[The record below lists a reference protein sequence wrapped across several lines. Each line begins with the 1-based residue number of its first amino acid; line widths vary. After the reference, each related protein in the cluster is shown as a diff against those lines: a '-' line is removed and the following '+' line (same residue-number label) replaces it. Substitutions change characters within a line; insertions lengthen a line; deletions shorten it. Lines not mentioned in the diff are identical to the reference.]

1 MNLDIPEA
9 PDADDLPSVS
19 EREIALDIPEELDG
33 GDLSSAPESDLDA
46 LDRAI
51 LEIIQSGFPLE
62 SRPYAVLGR
71 AVGLAEEEALARVRA
86 MKAKKII
93 RRLGANFQSAKLG
106 FHSTLCAAKVPE
118 DKLDNFVRA
127 VNARPGV
134 THNYL
139 RDHAY
144 NVWFTCI
151 GPSREIVAET
161 LAAISGETGVPV
173 LNLPAE
179 RLYKIKVDF
188 RME

>member
-1 MNLDIPEA
+1 MNRSIPTEEVDGGA
-9 PDADDLPSVS
+9 VSSLPDAD
-19 EREIALDIPEELDG
+19 
-33 GDLSSAPESDLDA
+33 LDA
-46 LDRAI
+46 YDRAV

-62 SRPYAVLGR
+62 PRPYAIIG
-71 AVGLAEEEALARVRA
+71 AQVGLTEAETLARVRA
-86 MKAKKII
+86 LKARKVI

-118 DKLDNFVRA
+118 EKFEAFVGL
-127 VNARPGV
+127 VNAQPGV

-151 GPSREIVAET
+151 GPSREAVADL
-161 LAAISGETGVPV
+161 LADITRQTGVAV